1 MIPEILEPKLS
12 LLTEEYV
19 LIQAWKKTASYIR
32 SHNWYADTLELD
44 RAAVNLPE
52 FLNSLS
58 ERLASPAD
66 WNNDPLRIVPAP
78 KSQRWHVDPD
88 TRLWEPAKG
97 TDVKKKIRPLAHV
110 SLKDQVAATALMLCL
125 ANRVE
130 TLQGDPRTSITDKE
144 NRKKVV
150 SYGNRLFCDNHF
162 DELRHRWGSSKLYRG
177 YFQDYR
183 NFLAR
188 PDKVAEEVGE
198 NIVVVNSDLRQFYD
212 RVSPALLYEKIRA
225 LKQPTDDIPFYM
237 MARRIL
243 RWGWEK
249 RDERE
254 VVEYAKQSELDD
266 FSKVALPQG
275 LVASGFFS
283 NIVLQDFDNALQSFI
298 VKEEEFIPGVFL
310 LDACRYVDDIRLV
323 LRNDGRSSLNE
334 MEEQIFTRLQLL
346 LEQNAEGL
354 VLSKDKTFATH
365 FRGDERPLV
374 RQSRKMEKIQEAIS
388 GGFDAIAGEEILES
402 IQGLVRSQVRYSKE
416 RIEDKGW
423 TFVPIADVR
432 DETVA
437 RFAAARFRSTFRSL
451 RPLLDSQ
458 LEAKQQD
465 EADEETDYP
474 LRNERKTQAELDDE
488 ARAFAL
494 GLIENW
500 VEDPS
505 NVRLLRIGL
514 DLWPAADVLKRVLEI
529 IRPYTSAGGKRKAPR
544 RVAWYCLAELFRAG
558 ATETGFVA
566 DDEALPKAI
575 DIEEYRRLLFDEAKR
590 IIEQNQQALPWYLKQ
605 QALLY
610 VATNNPQE
618 APIARRG
625 TNPETR
631 HYRDLIRYLRGETNG
646 LQDRDYAILA
656 ILARRSFSSS
666 NQPVQLA
673 NEHISSNRYRHIA
686 ERDPS
691 FAVELNSANPQLA
704 QNLPARIRHD
714 LCLSHSLSPEDKISL
729 AEIVLGYD
737 EESRGQLSNELT
749 LLQFSEIFLHE
760 LQSSGAME
768 ALAPSDVLV
777 GIGASTKYGSEIEKI
792 EFLPNKQSSSGFLY
806 RPPAWCEQKDKW
818 RFQLGYL
825 LRFILTG
832 RHDFTRGVRPAHWK
846 EGNTTYRVPENHW
859 YQRIYGHHNGHSIFG
874 ADWLPITDWTEQL
887 LYALL
892 RWPGCRASSMF
903 KSIDV
908 GIPETLA
915 LINQRIKELQS
926 KRGKLSDVLMLPLMS
941 GWPEIPRQDRPL
953 RVCVVQSV
961 IPTDSDIA
969 KAHKANNL
977 LLSEPSLRKKHRN
990 HLSAALEAIKRMLD
1004 LRETH
1009 KKGDGR
1015 LDLLIFPELAIHPE
1029 DVETHLVPFARAYK
1043 AIIFAG
1049 LTYEELFSGK
1059 PLINSALWLIPIF
1072 SEDRGLQVL
1081 RRRQGKEY
1089 LAPGEKRMNHPDVKL
1104 QGFRPCQWLVGYK
1117 WDKSEKKEPLWLSGS
1132 ICFDATDIRLAA
1144 DLRSQSDVYAVSALN
1159 KDVSTFDQMALAL
1172 QYHMFQMVI
1181 IANNGRFGG
1190 SNAYAPYREPYR
1202 RQVFHLHGQPQA
1214 SMAFLEIDNIDEF
1227 LRRDKHSQEAPL
1239 DVTCK
1244 HDPAKTCKSVSGREW
1259 KCPPAGICTGEQCL
1273 HKN

>member
-1 MIPEILEPKLS
+1 MSPEILEPKLS
-12 LLTEEYV
+12 LLTAEYV
-19 LIQAWKKTASYIR
+19 LIQAWKKTVSYIR

-52 FLNSLS
+52 FLKNLS
-58 ERLASPAD
+58 ERLTSPAE
-66 WNNDPLRIVPAP
+66 WENCPLRIVPAP
-78 KSQRWHVDPD
+78 KSQRWHVDPK
-88 TRLWEPAKG
+88 TGLWGPLKTTKTE
-97 TDVKKKIRPLAHV
+97 KKIRPLAHV
-110 SLKDQVAATALMLCL
+110 SLEDQVAATALMLCL

-130 TLQGDPRTSITDKE
+130 TLQGDPRTPIDNKG
-144 NRKKVV
+144 NRTKVS

-162 DELRHRWGSSKLYRG
+162 NELRHRWGSSKLYRG

-183 NFLAR
+183 SFLAR
-188 PDKVAEEVGE
+188 PEKVAEEYCE
-198 NIVVVNSDLRQFYD
+198 NIVIVHSDLRQFYD
-212 RVSPALLYEKIRA
+212 RVRPELLYDKIKA
-225 LKQPTDDIPFYM
+225 LKQPTDDIQFYM

-243 RWGWEK
+243 RWKWDK

-254 VVEYAKQSELDD
+254 VVEYANQSELDD
-266 FSKVALPQG
+266 FSQVALPQG

-283 NIVLQDFDNALQSFI
+283 NIVLHDFDLTLRSVI
-298 VKEEEFIPGVFL
+298 DREEEFIPGAVL
-310 LDACRYVDDIRLV
+310 IDACRYVDDIRLV
-323 LRNDGRSSLNE
+323 LKIDRKSSLRE
-334 MEEQIFTRLQLL
+334 IEEQIFTRLQLFL
-346 LEQNAEGL
+346 DQNALGL
-354 VLSKDKTFATH
+354 FPSRDKTFATH

-374 RQSRKMEKIQEAIS
+374 RQSRKMEKIQQAMS

-402 IQGLVRSQVRYSKE
+402 IQGLVRSQARYSKE

-423 TFVPIADVR
+423 SFVPIADVR

-458 LEAKQQD
+458 NEASQRDKGD
-465 EADEETDYP
+465 GENDYLP
-474 LRNERKTQAELDDE
+474 RSERKTQAELDDE

-505 NVRLLRIGL
+505 NVRLLRIGV
-514 DLWPAADVLKRVLEI
+514 DLWPAKDVLVRILEI
-529 IRPYTSAGGKRKAPR
+529 LRPYTTTGGKRKAPK
-544 RVAWYCLAELFRAG
+544 RVACYCLAELFRAG

-566 DDEALPKAI
+566 DGEALPDAI
-575 DIEEYRRLLFDEAKR
+575 NIEEYRRVLLDEAKR
-590 IIEQNQQALPWYLKQ
+590 IVEQNQQTLPWYLKQ
-605 QALLY
+605 QVLLY
-610 VATNNPQE
+610 LATNNPQE
-618 APIARRG
+618 APIFRRG
-625 TNPETR
+625 TNPETK
-631 HYRDLIRYLRGETNG
+631 HYRDLIRYLRGESSG

-656 ILARRSFSSS
+656 ILARRSFTAS
-666 NQPVQLA
+666 NRPVRLA
-673 NEHISSNRYRHIA
+673 NDHISPNRYRHIA

-691 FAVELNSANPQLA
+691 FAVELNSENSDLSLS
-704 QNLPARIRHD
+704 LPARIRHD
-714 LCLSHSLSPEDKISL
+714 LCLSQSLSTEGKVSL
-729 AEIVLGYD
+729 ADLVLGFS

-749 LLQFSEIFLHE
+749 LLQFSEKFLHK
-760 LQSSGAME
+760 LQSSDGFE
-768 ALAPSDVLV
+768 TIAPSDVLV
-777 GIGASTKYGSEIEKI
+777 DIDASAKYGIKIDNIE
-792 EFLPNKQSSSGFLY
+792 LQPNKISSSGFLY
-806 RPPAWCEQKDKW
+806 RPPIWCKQKNKW
-818 RFQLGYL
+818 RFQLGYQ

-832 RHDFTRGVRPAHWK
+832 QQDFTRAVRSTHWR
-846 EGNTTYRVPENHW
+846 EGTANYRIPESHW

-874 ADWLPITDWTEQL
+874 ADWLPITDWIEQF

-892 RWPGCRASSMF
+892 RWPGCRPTSKF

-915 LINQRIKELQS
+915 LINLRIDELQS
-926 KRGKLSDVLMLPLMS
+926 KMGKLSDVLMLPLSS

-953 RVCVVQSV
+953 RICVTQSV
-961 IPTDSDIA
+961 IPTPSDISSSP
-969 KAHKANNL
+969 NL
-977 LLSEPSLRKKHRN
+977 LLSEPSLRKRHRN
-990 HLSAALEAIKRMLD
+990 HLSATLEAIKRMLD

-1049 LTYEELFSGK
+1049 LTYEELFIGK
-1059 PLINSALWLIPIF
+1059 PFINSALWLIPTF
-1072 SEDRGLQVL
+1072 SEDKGLQVL
-1081 RRRQGKEY
+1081 RRRQGKEH
-1089 LAPGEKRMNHPDVKL
+1089 LAPSEKRMNHPTVKL

-1144 DLRSQSDVYAVSALN
+1144 DLRSLSDVYAVSAFN

-1181 IANNGRFGG
+1181 IANNGCYGG
-1190 SNAYAPYREPYR
+1190 SNAYAPYREPYK

-1227 LRRDKHSQEAPL
+1227 LRRVKHSQEAAL
-1239 DVTCK
+1239 DIFCK
-1244 HDPAKTCKSVSGREW
+1244 DDAAKTCKSVAGREW
-1259 KCPPAGICTGEQCL
+1259 KCPPAGICNGDKCL

>member
-1 MIPEILEPKLS
+1 MTPEILEPKLS
-12 LLTEEYV
+12 LLSEEYV
-19 LIQAWKKTASYIR
+19 LIQAWKKTVSYIR

-44 RAAVNLPE
+44 RATVNLPE
-52 FLNSLS
+52 FLKNLA
-58 ERLASPAD
+58 ERLQSPAN
-66 WNNDPLRIVPAP
+66 WNNEPLRIVPAP
-78 KSQRWHVDPD
+78 KSQRWHVDPK
-88 TRLWEPAKG
+88 TGLWGPIKT

-110 SLKDQVAATALMLCL
+110 SLEDQVAATALMLCL

-130 TLQGDPRTSITDKE
+130 TLQGDPRCSIDKKKD
-144 NRKKVV
+144 RKKVV
-150 SYGNRLFCDNHF
+150 SYGNRLFCDNYN
-162 DELRHRWGSSKLYRG
+162 DELKHRWGSSKLYRG

-183 NFLAR
+183 KFLAR
-188 PDKVAEEVGE
+188 PEKVAEEFGE
-198 NIVVVNSDLRQFYD
+198 NIIIVHSDLRQFYD
-212 RVSPALLYEKIRA
+212 RVSPRLLHEKIDA
-225 LKQPTDDIPFYM
+225 LMQSTDEVLFYYL
-237 MARRIL
+237 ARRIL
-243 RWGWEK
+243 CWKWDTK
-249 RDERE
+249 DERE
-254 VVEYAKQSELDD
+254 VKKYATQSELDD
-266 FSKVALPQG
+266 FSEVALPQG

-283 NIVLQDFDNALQSFI
+283 NIVLHDFDRALQLLI
-298 VKEEEFIPGVFL
+298 EEEFIPGVIL

-323 LRNDGRSSLNE
+323 IRIESKSSLKE
-334 MEEQIFTRLQLL
+334 LDERIFDRLQLL
-346 LEQNAEGL
+346 LGDKAMGL
-354 VLSKDKTFATH
+354 IVSKEKTFVSH

-374 RQSRKMEKIQEAIS
+374 RQSCKMEKIQEAIS

-402 IQGLVRSQVRYSKE
+402 IQGLVRSQARYSKE

-458 LEAKQQD
+458 LEAKQKD
-465 EADEETDYP
+465 EFVEETDYP
-474 LRNERKTQAELDDE
+474 LRSERKTQAELDDE

-529 IRPYTSAGGKRKAPR
+529 IQPYTSTGGKRKAPR

-566 DDEALPKAI
+566 DGESLPQAI
-575 DIEEYRRLLFDEAKR
+575 NIEEYRSLLFDEAKR
-590 IIEQNQQALPWYLKQ
+590 IIEQNQRSLPWYLKQ

-610 VATNNPQE
+610 AATNNPQ
-618 APIARRG
+618 ATPIARRG

-646 LQDRDYAILA
+646 LNDRDYAIVA
-656 ILARRSFSSS
+656 ILARRSFTSS
-666 NQPVQLA
+666 NQPVRLA

-691 FAVELNSANPQLA
+691 FAIELNSANPELG
-704 QNLPARIRHD
+704 QNLPVRIRHD
-714 LCLSHSLSPEDKISL
+714 LCLSQSQSPEDKISL
-729 AEIVLGYD
+729 AELVLGCN
-737 EESRGQLSNELT
+737 EENRSLLSNELT
-749 LLQFSEIFLHE
+749 LLQFSEKFLNK
-760 LQSSGAME
+760 LQSSGGIE
-768 ALAPSDVLV
+768 TVAPSDVLV
-777 GIGASTKYGSEIEKI
+777 SIGKPAKYGTTIQNI
-792 EFLPNKQSSSGFLY
+792 EFQPKPSSSGFLY
-806 RPPAWCEQKDKW
+806 KTPSWCEEKDNW
-818 RFQLGYL
+818 RFQLGFQ

-832 RHDFTRGVRPAHWK
+832 RHDFTRVVRSAHWK
-846 EGNTTYRVPENHW
+846 EGTATYRIPENHW

-874 ADWLPITDWTEQL
+874 ADWLPITDWVEQF

-892 RWPGCRASSMF
+892 RWPGCRASSKF
-903 KSIDV
+903 RSIDA
-908 GIPETLA
+908 GIPETLK
-915 LINQRIKELQS
+915 LVNQRIDELQG
-926 KRGKLSDVLMLPLMS
+926 KRGKLSDVLMLPLSS

-977 LLSEPSLRKKHRN
+977 LLSESSLRKKHRN

-1029 DVETHLVPFARAYK
+1029 DVETHLVPFSRAYK
-1043 AIIFAG
+1043 SIIFAG
-1049 LTYEELFSGK
+1049 LTYEELFTGQ
-1059 PLINSALWLIPIF
+1059 PYINSALWLIPVF
-1072 SEDRGLQVL
+1072 SEERGLQVI
-1081 RRRQGKEY
+1081 RRRQGKEH
-1089 LAPGEKRMNHPDVKL
+1089 LAPGEKRMNYPNVKL

-1117 WDKSEKKEPLWLSGS
+1117 WDKSDKKEPLWLSGS

-1181 IANNGRFGG
+1181 IANNGCFGG
-1190 SNAYAPYREPYR
+1190 SNAYAPYREPYK

-1244 HDPAKTCKSVSGREW
+1244 DDPAKTCKSVPGREW
-1259 KCPPAGICTGEQCL
+1259 KCPPAGICNGDTCL
-1273 HKN
+1273 HKF